1 MEQPTSQMSAQAG
14 QQDVQQV
21 IELLMK
27 GATPEELLQMGIPEQ
42 VIMEAIQMLKQA
54 QAQQEAQQ
62 QPQSGGMSA
71 MATQSLNI

>member
-1 MEQPTSQMSAQAG
+1 MEQQRSQMSAQAG
-14 QQDVQQV
+14 QQNVQQV

-27 GATPEELLQMGIPEQ
+27 GATPDELLQMGIPEQ

-62 QPQSGGMSA
+62 PQSGGMSA
-71 MATQSLNI
+71 MATNSLNL